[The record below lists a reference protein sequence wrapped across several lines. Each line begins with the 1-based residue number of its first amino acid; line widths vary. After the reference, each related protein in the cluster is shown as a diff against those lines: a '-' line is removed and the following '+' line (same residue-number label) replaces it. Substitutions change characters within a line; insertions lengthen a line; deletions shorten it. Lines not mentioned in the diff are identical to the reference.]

1 MKSGKNILS
10 AVDIESAKRWTEK
23 LYALEKGGSYANFPA
38 EAEYCRKSLAEAG
51 FENVEILEHSADGK
65 SGCFDCTM
73 PPAWDI
79 CGRSFLQIAGE
90 NTILADTN
98 EIPYAAAPWSGA
110 TPASGVQGELIALA
124 PGDDVADVKNKW
136 VLLTIYDG
144 SNPRGEFLEKLR
156 SNGAVGVAAVDFKGG
171 QDYPDARRWY
181 NGTGRFGWYPVA
193 GEERLP
199 LFSLS
204 GKTGKMLL
212 EKLAKGKVFLHGVM
226 NTKIYSGKIH
236 TITAVIPG
244 KSDAE
249 YALFSHIYEPFAAD
263 NSFGFGAICA
273 IGRAIRETIGIPE
286 KTLRVVFS
294 MELYGFAAYL
304 ADNSIASRILGALN
318 MDAINHRKQKLLK
331 YFDSPLCNPFFADWV
346 IPEILTDALGD
357 TDFIRSGGTLCDDT
371 FPGDPLCG
379 NIPVNWCMNP
389 SGTAHHCGCDDFEPD
404 WLWAEKELP
413 AFADAVANMLQYS
426 SEEIVKLPEI
436 AGTEFLEKSRMI
448 CEQNISGRE
457 KSLLIETLFD
467 YLLGRLKSAEKY
479 CKTQVD
485 KSNLEKLF
493 RKTVEKFDIKDD
505 LSEVAKKA
513 SQITVLRLK
522 ATPFSFADIPFAE
535 RKSFR
540 VSRLLY
546 ALFDGNRN
554 LYEAIRINDWICG
567 KRSDDTAIENEIRNL
582 EYLEKYNYVK
592 LKSLQEV

>member
-1 MKSGKNILS
+1 MMKSGKNILS
-10 AVDIESAKRWTEK
+10 AVDVEAAKRWTEE

-38 EAEYCRKSLAEAG
+38 VAEYCRKSLAEAG
-51 FENVEILEHSADGK
+51 FENIEILEHSADGRQ
-65 SGCFDCTM
+65 SCFDCTM

-90 NTILADTN
+90 NMILADTG
-98 EIPYAAAPWSGA
+98 EISYAAAPWSGA
-110 TPASGVQGELIALA
+110 TPPEGVTGELIALA

-144 SNPRGEFLEKLR
+144 SNPRGELLEKLR
-156 SNGAVGVAAVDFKGG
+156 SNGAAGVAAVDFKGG
-171 QDYPDARRWY
+171 QDYPDALRWF

-199 LFSLS
+199 LFALS
-204 GKTGKMLL
+204 GRTGKMLL
-212 EKLAKGKVFLHGVM
+212 EKLATGKVFLHGVM
-226 NTKIYSGKIH
+226 NTKIYSGKIY

-244 KSDAE
+244 KSAVE

-263 NSFGFGAICA
+263 NSFGFGSICA
-273 IGRAIRETIGIPE
+273 IGRAIREQLGTPE

-294 MELYGFAAYL
+294 MEFYGFAAYL
-304 ADNSIASRILGALN
+304 ADKSRASLIAGALN

-346 IPEILTDALGD
+346 IPEILTGALED
-357 TDFIRSGGTLCDDT
+357 TAFIRSGGILCDDT

-389 SGTAHHCGCDDFEPD
+389 SGTAHHCGCEDFEAD

-426 SEEIVKLPEI
+426 FEQIVELPKI
-436 AGTEFLEKSRMI
+436 AEAEFLGKSRMI
-448 CEQNISGRE
+448 CESNISGKE
-457 KSLLIETLFD
+457 KHLLIETLFD
-467 YLLGRLKSAEKY
+467 YLLGRLRSAEKY
-479 CKTQVD
+479 CKIEVD

-493 RKTVEKFDIKDD
+493 RQTVEKIDMKND
-505 LSEVAKKA
+505 LSEMEKKA

-522 ATPFSFADIPFAE
+522 STPFSFADIPLAE
-535 RKSFR
+535 RKIFR
-540 VSRLLY
+540 CPRLLY

-554 LYEAIRINDWICG
+554 LWESIRINDWICG
-567 KRSDDTAIENEIRNL
+567 KRSDDIAIQQEIENL
-582 EYLEKYNYVK
+582 EYFAKYNYVK
-592 LKSLQEV
+592 LK